1 MDAFDNALIN
11 AVIGQEIKFMV
22 TYMMEKILKLKIYH
36 RKSYNNK
43 EIISVVNLEE
53 WKYEC

>member
-11 AVIGQEIKFMV
+11 AVIGQEIKCMV

-53 WKYEC
+53 

>member
-1 MDAFDNALIN
+1 
-11 AVIGQEIKFMV
+11 
-22 TYMMEKILKLKIYH
+22 MMEKILKLKIYH